1 MNMGQKGFKFIILGI
16 FLGILAIGIGGYSL
30 HRSGYLNFKNNVEAN
45 DKNASD
51 HTQDVKKSSIL
62 SFENYM
68 PQPPIDYAAYLE
80 PKKVKAIYVTGWKAG
95 IPQYMDELIEIANTT
110 EINAMVIDV
119 KSDDGYIT
127 FDADVP
133 IAKEIG
139 ATDRVGIKDIHEL
152 MDQLRE
158 NNIFP
163 IARIV
168 AFKDPYLAE
177 KRPDFAIK
185 NQDGS
190 IFRAKGIAWVNP
202 YNKEVWDYV
211 IDIAK
216 EAAKVGFK
224 EIQFDYIRF
233 DTSAGMKSVDLGP
246 LAETKTKTEII
257 TEFTEYAVKELKPL
271 GVFVSADV
279 FGTIITSKIDADIVG
294 QDYVEMAKHLDYIC
308 PMVYPSHYADG
319 SLGIK
324 YPDLQP
330 YDIILAA
337 MKASNEKL
345 SAIPEG
351 EHRAIVRP
359 WLQDFTATWI
369 THYQP
374 YGPKQ
379 IREQI
384 QATYDAGLEEWIL
397 WSPSNRYSVG
407 GLLSE

>member
-1 MNMGQKGFKFIILGI
+1 MTKKGFKKIGMGILLGI
-16 FLGILAIGIGGYSL
+16 IIIGIGGYSL
-30 HRSGYLNFKNNVEAN
+30 QRLGYFNLWDNVEAE
-45 DKNASD
+45 DKNITSKD
-51 HTQDVKKSSIL
+51 GEVKKSSIL
-62 SFENYM
+62 SFESYMSQPQINY
-68 PQPPIDYAAYLE
+68 ATFLE
-80 PKKVKAIYVTGWKAG
+80 PKKLKAIYVTGWKAG
-95 IPQYMDELIEIANTT
+95 VPKYIDELIEIANKT

-119 KSDDGYIT
+119 KSDDGWLT
-127 FDADVP
+127 FEAEVP

-139 ATDRVGIKDIHEL
+139 ATSKVGIRDIHEL
-152 MDQLRE
+152 MDKLRE
-158 NNIFP
+158 NNIYP

-211 IDIAK
+211 LDISK

-233 DTSAGMKSVDLGP
+233 DTTAGMKSADLGP
-246 LAETKTKTEII
+246 LAKEKTKTEII

-294 QDYVEMAKHLDYIC
+294 QDYVEMAKLLDYIC

-330 YDIILAA
+330 YDMILAA

-359 WLQDFTATWI
+359 WLQDFTASWI

-379 IREQI
+379 LREQI
-384 QATYDAGLEEWIL
+384 QGTYDAGLEEWIL

-407 GLLSE
+407 GLLAE

>member
-1 MNMGQKGFKFIILGI
+1 MNSGRKIAVITLVVIIGVGSL
-16 FLGILAIGIGGYSL
+16 FLWKYGYSSFFGK
-30 HRSGYLNFKNNVEAN
+30 RVAE
-45 DKNASD
+45 DKNISKQEQAI
-51 HTQDVKKSSIL
+51 KKSAVF
-62 SFENYM
+62 SFESYMEQPQINY
-68 PQPPIDYAAYLE
+68 ATFLE
-80 PKKVKAIYVTGWKAG
+80 PKKLRAIYVTGWKAG
-95 IPQYMDELIEIANTT
+95 VPKYIDELIEVANAT

-119 KSDDGYIT
+119 KSDDGWIT

-133 IAKEIG
+133 VAKGIG
-139 ATDRVGIKDIHEL
+139 ATSKVGIRDIHGL
-152 MDQLRE
+152 MDKLRE
-158 NNIFP
+158 NNIYP

-202 YNKEVWDYV
+202 YNKDVWEYV
-211 IDIAK
+211 LDISK

-233 DTSAGMKSVDLGP
+233 DTSSGMKSVDLGP
-246 LAETKTKTEII
+246 LAEEKTKTEII
-257 TEFTEYAVKELKPL
+257 TEFTQYAMEELKPY

-294 QDYVEMAKHLDYIC
+294 QDYVEMARHLDYIC

-330 YDIILAA
+330 YDMILAA
-337 MKASNEKL
+337 MNASNEKL
-345 SAIPEG
+345 AVIPEG
-351 EHRAIVRP
+351 EHKAIVRP
-359 WLQDFTATWI
+359 WLQDFTASWI
-369 THYQP
+369 KHYQP

-379 IREQI
+379 LREQI
-384 QATYDAGLEEWIL
+384 QGTYDAGLDEWIL
-397 WSPSNRYSVG
+397 WSPSNRYSIG
-407 GLLSE
+407 GLLPE

>member
-1 MNMGQKGFKFIILGI
+1 MMKKGFKILALGI
-16 FLGILAIGIGGYSL
+16 FLSIIAIGIGGCSL
-30 HRSGYLNFKNNVEAN
+30 QKLGHLDFRKNVEAG
-45 DKNASD
+45 DKSITD
-51 HTQDVKKSSIL
+51 KDGDVKKSSIL
-62 SFENYM
+62 SFDAYM
-68 PQPPIDYAAYLE
+68 PQPPINYAAFLE
-80 PKKVKAIYVTGWKAG
+80 PKKLKAIYVTGWKAG
-95 IPQYMDELIEIANTT
+95 IPQYIDELVEIANTT

-127 FDADVP
+127 FEADVP

-139 ATDRVGIKDIHEL
+139 ATERVGIKDIEGL
-152 MDQLRE
+152 MDKLRE
-158 NNIFP
+158 NNIYP

-211 IDIAK
+211 LDIAK
-216 EAAKVGFK
+216 EAARVGFK

-233 DTSAGMKSVDLGP
+233 DTSAGMKSVNLGP

-257 TEFTEYAVKELKPL
+257 TEFTEYAVNELKPL

-279 FGTIITSKIDADIVG
+279 FGTIITSKTDADIVG

-319 SLGIK
+319 SLGVK

-330 YDIILAA
+330 YEIILAA

-369 THYQP
+369 AHYQP

-379 IREQI
+379 LREQI

-407 GLLSE
+407 GLLPE

>member
-1 MNMGQKGFKFIILGI
+1 MNLNKKVKAIIAGI
-16 FLGILAIGIGGYSL
+16 FIGIIFIGAGGYL
-30 HRSGYLNFKNNVEAN
+30 FQRLGYINLGDNIKVE
-45 DKNASD
+45 DKNTSMED
-51 HTQDVKKSSIL
+51 EEVKKSSIL
-62 SFENYM
+62 SFDDYMSQPSINY
-68 PQPPIDYAAYLE
+68 ATFLE
-80 PKKVKAIYVTGWKAG
+80 QKKLKAIYVTGWKAG
-95 IPQYMDELIEIANTT
+95 VPKYIDELIEVANKT

-127 FDADVP
+127 FDVDVP
-133 IAKEIG
+133 IAKETG
-139 ATDRVGIKDIHEL
+139 ATSRVGIRDINGL
-152 MDQLRE
+152 MDKLRE
-158 NNIFP
+158 NNIYP

-190 IFRAKGIAWVNP
+190 IFRSKGIAWVNP
-202 YNKEVWDYV
+202 YNEAVWDYV
-211 IDIAK
+211 VDISK

-233 DTSAGMKSVDLGP
+233 DTTAGMKSVDLGP
-246 LAETKTKTEII
+246 LAKEKTKTEVI
-257 TEFTEYAVKELKPL
+257 TEFTKHAVKELKPL

-294 QDYVEMAKHLDYIC
+294 QDYIEMAKHLDYIC

-319 SLGIK
+319 SLGVK

-330 YDIILAA
+330 YDMILAA

-345 SAIPEG
+345 SEIPEG

-359 WLQDFTATWI
+359 WLQDFTAPWI
-369 THYQP
+369 AHYQP

-379 IREQI
+379 LREQI

-407 GLLSE
+407 GLLVE